1 MVTIRAKDTGEM
13 IKIPSRRDEGGTIY
27 FACPW
32 CGTEGSELEILGH
45 ILEKGHNLD
54 PFPRGY

>member
-1 MVTIRAKDTGEM
+1 M